1 MPVSSTIPSVG
12 DIQGTP
18 KLQYVLRAKPVEYV
32 SAHGKSEGSSFGAAV
47 EVTLSKNAQAALKA
61 KMGTT
66 TEFGDGR

>member
-1 MPVSSTIPSVG
+1 MSSTIPAIG
-12 DIQGTP
+12 DIQGTA
-18 KLQYVLRAKPVEYV
+18 KVQYVLPPKPVEYV
-32 SAHGKSEGSSFGAAV
+32 SSQGKAGGDSFGPAV

>member
-1 MPVSSTIPSVG
+1 VTSIPSVG
-12 DIQGTP
+12 DIQGTA

-32 SAHGKSEGSSFGAAV
+32 SSQGKSDGGGFGAAV

>member
-1 MPVSSTIPSVG
+1 MSSTIPAVG
-12 DIQGTP
+12 DIQGSARV
-18 KLQYVLRAKPVEYV
+18 QYVLKPKPVEYV
-32 SAHGKSEGSSFGAAV
+32 SSQGKAGGDSFGPAV

>member
-1 MPVSSTIPSVG
+1 MSSAIPPVG
-12 DIQGTP
+12 DIQGTA
-18 KLQYVLRAKPVEYV
+18 KVQYVLPPKPVEYV
-32 SAHGKSEGSSFGAAV
+32 SAAGKSDGGGFGPAV